1 MYVEKQLELFFSNP
15 DSSSL
20 PHSSLVTN
28 WQDFTEYGFVVIF
41 ADFMAAHG

>member
-1 MYVEKQLELFFSNP
+1 VLKQLELFFPNL

-28 WQDFTEYGFVVIF
+28 WQDFTEYGFVVIW
-41 ADFMAAHG
+41 ADFMSSDG